1 MVTENGVVST
11 RYNIGRVTGATAQ
24 REKLVGIS
32 ADRVPRGASIEFAAQ
47 KKSVVARERN
57 RRKRAWH
64 WRRMKRVAAERL
76 RFLDEA
82 GATTVLTRL
91 YARSIGGAR
100 TSEAV
105 PRNYGTSTSVIST
118 IGCCGV
124 EATRLIEGSV
134 DTVVFNAYCE
144 QILRPTLKAGDVIV
158 LDNLGAHRASRIEE
172 IADGCG
178 AMVLWL
184 PPYSPDFSPIEL
196 MWSKVKA
203 YLKKVKARTQTEL
216 EQAIAAA
223 LWTITASDCIN
234 WFRHC
239 GYEVTLN

>member
-1 MVTENGVVST
+1 MKK
-11 RYNIGRVTGATAQ
+11 TA
-24 REKLVGIS
+24 
-32 ADRVPRGASIEFAAQ
+32 
-47 KKSVVARERN
+47 
-57 RRKRAWH
+57 H
-64 WRRMKRVAAERL
+64 ERL

-100 TSEAV
+100 TAEAV
-105 PRNYGTSTSVIST
+105 PRNYGASTSVIST
-118 IGCCGV
+118 MGCRGAQ
-124 EATRLIEGSV
+124 ATMLIEGSV
-134 DTVVFNAYCE
+134 DTLVFNAYCQE
-144 QILRPTLKAGDVIV
+144 VLRPTLKAGDVIV

-172 IADGCG
+172 IAAKCG
-178 AMVLWL
+178 ARIIWL

-223 LWTITASDCIN
+223 LYSSFQLRKAL
-234 WFRHC
+234 
-239 GYEVTLN
+239 E